1 MSLTDYR
8 SLYDKDFIGA
18 WDIKDADMV
27 ITITKVIGGQL
38 VGQGGK
44 KSKKPVIYFRGSEKG
59 FAVNATNGKAIATMY
74 GTHIENWVGKKIAL
88 YKSMTRNPNG
98 DGEVECVRVRPQ
110 IPADKGSTVP
120 AGNPSSSPQPAGTGF
135 ISGEQADQL
144 AAAFANMDDGAH
156 VAFLKVAK
164 IDSLGKLK
172 ADDFEDCL
180 GWIERRK
187 AKKATATT

>member
-8 SLYDKDFIGA
+8 SLYDKDFLGA
-18 WDIKDADMV
+18 WDIQGADMV
-27 ITITKVIGGQL
+27 ITITKVVGGQL

-44 KSKKPVIYFRGSEKG
+44 KSKKPVIYFRGSDKG

-74 GTHIENWVGKKIAL
+74 GPHIENWPGKKLSL
-88 YKSMTRNPNG
+88 YKSTTRNPNG

-110 IPADKGSTVP
+110 VPAGSTAP
-120 AGNPSSSPQPAGTGF
+120 AGNPSSSPQSAGAGF
-135 ISGEQADQL
+135 ISGEQVDQL

-156 VAFLKVAK
+156 AAFLKVAK

-172 ADDFEDCL
+172 ADDFDACL
-180 GWIERRK
+180 HWIERRK
-187 AKKATATT
+187 AKKLSASFS